1 MRDVRSRSAG
11 TPAAVAETRGAL
23 EARVRTLEGRN
34 RDLLEVISV
43 AGHDL
48 KEPLRNLRASAE
60 SLVHACGGSLG
71 DEARDLLGIVLSQA
85 QRTEHLVDDLL
96 TYARMTGGPLRR
108 EPCPLEHPL
117 QWALA
122 NLQGRIEE
130 EDANVT
136 HDPLPSVD
144 ADLGRMIQLFQNLIA
159 NALLYSGPS
168 PARVHVG
175 AREREGEWL
184 LTVRDSGI
192 GVPPDDRERIFEP
205 FARLHPESRYPGTGL
220 GLAICRGIVDAH
232 GGKLW
237 VESSPEGGATFAFT
251 LRASAGPSPRRRRLR
266 RDS

>member
-11 TPAAVAETRGAL
+11 PPDAQRPTRAAL
-23 EARVRTLEGRN
+23 EARIRTLEGRN
-34 RDLLEVISV
+34 RDLLEMISV

-60 SLVHACGGSLG
+60 SLVHACAGSLG
-71 DEARDLLGIVLSQA
+71 DAARDMLEVVLSQA
-85 QRTEHLVDDLL
+85 HRTERLVEDLL

-108 EPCPLEHPL
+108 ERCPLEHPL

-122 NLQGRIEE
+122 NLQGRIDEE
-130 EDANVT
+130 GANVT

-159 NALLYSGPS
+159 NALMYRGPS

-175 AREREGEWL
+175 ASEREGEWI

-192 GVPPDDRERIFEP
+192 GVPTDDRERIFQP

-220 GLAICRGIVDAH
+220 GLAICRGIVEAH
-232 GGKLW
+232 GGEMW
-237 VESSPEGGATFAFT
+237 VESSPDGGATFAFT
-251 LRASAGPSPRRRRLR
+251 LRAAAGKSLR